1 MPFRKNQIY
10 LIIIILV
17 FFRLSSAVAEETLPQ
32 NTVKKIL
39 GSIINL
45 KTEKQLS
52 PNEIKENDII
62 ADRALSLLDMQE
74 ISLKALGKYW
84 KKRTPTEQKV
94 FINLLSQMFLKEAFP
109 SSGKFFSS
117 LELIYGQTS
126 INKSKAI
133 VPLTVIHKKE
143 GEVSIDFHLN
153 NKRGQWRLVDVDLDE
168 ISMRNNLRSQFYK
181 VISKNDYQELVRR
194 MKKKLANIKS

>member
-10 LIIIILV
+10 LIIFILA

-32 NTVKKIL
+32 NTVKKL
-39 GSIINL
+39 LSSITNL
-45 KTEKQLS
+45 KTEKKLS
-52 PNEIKENDII
+52 PNEIKENDIT
-62 ADRALSLLDMQE
+62 AGRALALLDMQE
-74 ISLKALGKYW
+74 ISLKTLGKYW
-84 KKRTPTEQKV
+84 KKRTPTEQKA

-109 SSGKFFSS
+109 NSGKFFSS

-126 INKSKAI
+126 IKKSKAI

-153 NKRGQWRLVDVDLDE
+153 NNRGQWKLVDVDLDE
-168 ISMRNNLRSQFYK
+168 VSMRNNLKSQFYK

-194 MKKKLANIKS
+194 MKKKLADIQS

>member
-1 MPFRKNQIY
+1 MPYRKNQIY

-94 FINLLSQMFLKEAFP
+94 FIDLLSQMFLKEAFP
-109 SSGKFFSS
+109 NSGKFFSS
-117 LELIYGQTS
+117 L
-126 INKSKAI
+126 
-133 VPLTVIHKKE
+133 
-143 GEVSIDFHLN
+143 
-153 NKRGQWRLVDVDLDE
+153 
-168 ISMRNNLRSQFYK
+168 
-181 VISKNDYQELVRR
+181 
-194 MKKKLANIKS
+194 